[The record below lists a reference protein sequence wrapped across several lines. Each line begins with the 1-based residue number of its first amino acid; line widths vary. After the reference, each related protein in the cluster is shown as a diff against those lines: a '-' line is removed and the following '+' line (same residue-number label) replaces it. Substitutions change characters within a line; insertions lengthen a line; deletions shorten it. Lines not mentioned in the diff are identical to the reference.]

1 MTRSIVAAI
10 TLTLTTTA
18 ALHAGSRIHSSK
30 GLERLNTPILSERIS
45 ENRFR
50 AHEFSVDAFGI
61 GVFPEKGLFNGNPG
75 GGAGLNY
82 FFNRFVGVGVDGY
95 VWEGI
100 KNEAVGGTSGSLI
113 LRYPIADRFAPY
125 VFGGGGGNFYQD
137 KAQGTYHGGLGAEYR
152 FTRHVGAFAEGRYT
166 GAAVENNY
174 GMVKS
179 GLRFAF

>member
-1 MTRSIVAAI
+1 MKPSIVAALVLTFTI
-10 TLTLTTTA
+10 T
-18 ALHAGSRIHSSK
+18 ALQAGSRMHSSK
-30 GLERLNTPILSERIS
+30 GLERLNTPILAERITDD
-45 ENRFR
+45 RFR
-50 AHEFSVDAFGI
+50 AQEFSVDAFGI

-82 FFNRFVGVGVDGY
+82 FFNRYVGVGVDGF

-100 KNEAVGGTSGSLI
+100 KNEVVGGTSGSLI

-125 VFGGGGGNFYQD
+125 VFGGGGGNFYD
-137 KAQGTYHGGLGAEYR
+137 GKAQATYHGGLGAEYR
-152 FTRHVGAFAEGRYT
+152 FTRNVGAFAEGRYT